1 MTRPLSIDLRHRL
14 VSAVEDGMS
23 GRSAAKRFGVS
34 ASSAIRRVDQW
45 TREGHV
51 TPGAQGGDNRSHRP
65 EAFADEIL
73 GLIDRTSDITLA
85 EIAVH
90 LEEVHGF
97 RTSQSAVRRLLDRHG
112 MTLKK
117 TARASER
124 SDPDVLRRRQVW
136 FDRQPDLSLERPVF
150 IDETGASTKMAR
162 VRGRARREN
171 DVAHRRHGHWKTT
184 AVVGAFGLSSMTAPM
199 VLGAMN
205 GQPSRLMASR
215 LLFQPCLRVISSSWI
230 IRPPTRLPACA
241 WPLRLP
247 EPNSSTCCPILPTS
261 IPSKWLSQN
270 SRHFSKKPPPEPG
283 KLYGRPSAQLSIFR
297 LRECQIAFRLLDGGF
312 PAAI

>member
-34 ASSAIRRVDQW
+34 PSSAIRRVDQW

-51 TPGAQGGDNRSHRP
+51 TPGAQGGDNRSRRP

-90 LEEVHGF
+90 LEAVHGF
-97 RTSQSAVRRLLDRHG
+97 RISQSAVRRLLDRHG

-124 SDPDVLRRRQVW
+124 QRPDVLRRREVW

-162 VRGRARREN
+162 VRGRARRGERCR
-171 DVAHRRHGHWKTT
+171 APAPHGHWKTT
-184 AVVGAFGLSSMTAPM
+184 TVVGAFRLSGMTAPM
-199 VLGAMN
+199 VLDGAMN
-205 GQPSRLMASR
+205 RAAFPAYGEQAL
-215 LLFQPCLRVISSSWI
+215 V
-230 IRPPTRLPACA
+230 PTLSPGDVVVMDNLPAHKIA
-241 WPLRLP
+241 GVRLAIEAAGAELLYLP
-247 EPNSSTCCPILPTS
+247 PYSPDVNPIEMA
-261 IPSKWLSQN
+261 
-270 SRHFSKKPPPEPG
+270 FSKLKAFLKKTAARTRDALWQAIGTAIDLFTPH
-283 KLYGRPSAQLSIFR
+283 
-297 LRECQIAFRLLDGGF
+297 ECQNYFS
-312 PAAI
+312 AAGYDPK